1 MSLDFVR
8 RMFRIGDD
16 AGESHVLQLFT
27 PNIVDPGR
35 PGLRLFVGG
44 LTLVGL
50 GCASLVAISSLL
62 TLIGALFGIYLL
74 LTQVLGL
81 KLDVDPRA
89 FVEEAQ
95 RYAAGR
101 N

>member
-1 MSLDFVR
+1 MWKGQ
-8 RMFRIGDD
+8 GD
-16 AGESHVLQLFT
+16 APPLLQVFT
-27 PNIVDPGR
+27 PSVVAADR

-50 GCASLVAISSLL
+50 AVGGAIVMASLMTLL
-62 TLIGALFGIYLL
+62 GALFGIYLL

-81 KLDVDPRA
+81 KLDVDPRS
-89 FVEEAQ
+89 FVEEAR
-95 RYAAGR
+95 RYAAS